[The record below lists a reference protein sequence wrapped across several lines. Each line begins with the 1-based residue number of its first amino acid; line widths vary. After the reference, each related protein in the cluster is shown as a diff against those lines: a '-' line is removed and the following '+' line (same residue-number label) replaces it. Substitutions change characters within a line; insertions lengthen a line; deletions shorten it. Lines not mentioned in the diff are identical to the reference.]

1 MMWAPGPRRKEQWPH
16 KRLTQ
21 TCSWVFRSL
30 WRRPIAGLWA
40 LSEAV
45 CAWNLLKK
53 VAIIFITSTIVWH
66 SLTGRE
72 HSSTHQQKI
81 GLKIYWAWRHPSEQ
95 TQIPP
100 LLSGRFHKPLILIHH
115 QDRQNENCNHRK
127 QTKLITWI
135 TASFNSI
142 KLWALPHKANQ
153 DGRVMMES
161 SDKMWSTGEENGKP
175 LQFSCLE
182 NPMNSMKRQKDMTL
196 KDELLSQ

>member
-1 MMWAPGPRRKEQWPH
+1 MGRQYPATGSGA
-16 KRLTQ
+16 LNT
-21 TCSWVFRSL
+21 TVL
-30 WRRPIAGLWA
+30 GALVDAGI
-40 LSEAV
+40 SPFEEGHHY
-45 CAWNLLKK
+45 CYY
-53 VAIIFITSTIVWH
+53 FYH
-66 SLTGRE
+66 SLASGQTTGRE
-72 HSSTHQQKI
+72 HSPINQQKI